1 MNYLIRWIKREYN
14 NPVVFITENGWS
26 DRGEL
31 EDDERIEYLHD
42 HLTEIQNVVVNKE
55 CNLKGYISK
64 SNVKIYY
71 ITFLKTL
78 ITLQFGQPLTTSNGP
93 MDTRNS

>member
-14 NPVVFITENGWS
+14 NPDVFITENGWS

-31 EDDERIEYLHD
+31 EDDGRIEYLHD
-42 HLTEIQNVVVNKE
+42 HLKEIQNVVINKE

-64 SNVKIYY
+64 SNVKIHCNISKYSITYY
-71 ITFLKTL
+71 IAVWSAIDNFEWT
-78 ITLQFGQPLTTSNGP
+78 NGY
-93 MDTRNS
+93 T